1 MKSQP
6 YLSMKSNLEL
16 AKFVLESSGTAC
28 SNGIKKKKKKKK
40 KRYNLGS
47 SVGNE
52 LTISIIS
59 TDKETLFNPLTI
71 SRGFFSSDKS
81 KIYAKPFFFSERFAR
96 DYLIKIYIFFFF
108 DTIWRFRYY
117 IFYFSDI
124 LFY

>member
-28 SNGIKKKKKKKK
+28 SNGIKKKKEKK
-40 KRYNLGS
+40 KRKNLGS

-81 KIYAKPFFFSERFAR
+81 KIYAKPFFFQNALHE
-96 DYLIKIYIFFFF
+96 II
-108 DTIWRFRYY
+108 
-117 IFYFSDI
+117 
-124 LFY
+124 